1 MNEIFKSRKYQ
12 VVSSDFLCKSI
23 LGEDMKV
30 KFRKYFI
37 RLDFEVLKALKQL
50 IVKKNCFKDGKW
62 LVRKFV
68 KIITKSHLKLLC
80 VGHSNY

>member
-1 MNEIFKSRKYQ
+1 
-12 VVSSDFLCKSI
+12 
-23 LGEDMKV
+23 MKV

-50 IVKKNCFKDGKW
+50 IVRKNCFKNGKW
-62 LVRKFV
+62 LVRKLAKTF
-68 KIITKSHLKLLC
+68 TRSHSKLLC

>member
-1 MNEIFKSRKYQ
+1 
-12 VVSSDFLCKSI
+12 
-23 LGEDMKV
+23 MKV

-50 IVKKNCFKDGKW
+50 IVRKIVCFKDGKW
-62 LVRKFV
+62 LVRKLV
-68 KIITKSHLKLLC
+68 KTFTRSHSKRLC